1 MYGMVRSIM
10 IFLEIYL
17 AFQQW
22 KKFEN
27 PRITDKVITM
37 SLVFY
42 FLGHSVHAPSAL
54 SPSTARSRRRCQT
67 GYSSC
72 SVTSGLLQHYL
83 STYLGVDIA
92 SLQRVWHAAART
104 VLNLRLNDHVCLRR
118 CVFDRLCT
126 CRHVT
131 IGTPMVIF
139 AVLTVFWLFLTIGT
153 LLLFVGRGRR
163 SRTQTLCI
171 WRTRTDHWCTNR
183 HRSTKTV
190 PTVYQSSK
198 TVKRQSKQQ
207 KWPLVY
213 QSSHVYTESAE
224 YTKPCLPCSNIAGEV
239 LYRASSRTRL

>member
-1 MYGMVRSIM
+1 MFKNECMLRFRLHFLPDMPKLKLNFRKVVRQHMYGMVRSIM

-118 CVFDRLCT
+118 CVVR
-126 CRHVT
+126 
-131 IGTPMVIF
+131 
-139 AVLTVFWLFLTIGT
+139 
-153 LLLFVGRGRR
+153 
-163 SRTQTLCI
+163 QTLY
-171 WRTRTDHWCTNR
+171 
-183 HRSTKTV
+183 V
-190 PTVYQSSK
+190 
-198 TVKRQSKQQ
+198 
-207 KWPLVY
+207 
-213 QSSHVYTESAE
+213 
-224 YTKPCLPCSNIAGEV
+224 
-239 LYRASSRTRL
+239 